1 MAGGVNTPAAKSAF
15 QFRQAAIA
23 GAAATSASSTPSSA
37 PSPSSAVTAPAVPT
51 VSPGNSGVKGLTS
64 SQVKLATSLIIVAVL
79 LMAAGTIV
87 YLRRLSLAR
96 KETTKSIDP
105 PELEAG
111 SKPLELDADKPAAE
125 LGMKSPNG
133 FVFELSAEEVS
144 GRQSKTSLWQKRGS
158 LYFWR
163 AEIRP
168 SRV

>member
-23 GAAATSASSTPSSA
+23 GAAATSASNTPSSI
-37 PSPSSAVTAPAVPT
+37 PSPSSVAAVPT
-51 VSPGNSGVKGLTS
+51 VSPGNSGVQGLTS
-64 SQVKLATSLIIVAVL
+64 SQVKLATSLIIVAIL
-79 LMAAGTIV
+79 LMAAGAIF

-96 KETTKSIDP
+96 QATLKSIDP

-144 GRQSKTSLWQKRGS
+144 ARQSKTSLWQKRGS